1 MVDDQKVVDSPS
13 LWRTRQGTRFILARF
28 GNGRWQVLS
37 ISFGF
42 PRPRSSLP
50 EDTLL
55 PRRIQTIPS
64 DAEITRIS
72 VSSRLKDHEDG
83 QYSCPEFAV
92 HFHSNFQS
100 RTTSA
105 RQSYLPCHGLQTL
118 GVAPAHAIHC
128 LFQGMQFIVIWLPT
142 RRVLSMLEKR
152 ARSTI
157 DPMTSLQQAADCASR

>member
-13 LWRTRQGTRFILARF
+13 LWRTRQGTRFNLARF
-28 GNGRWQVLS
+28 GNGRWQALS

-55 PRRIQTIPS
+55 PRRSQTIPS

-83 QYSCPEFAV
+83 QYSCSKFAV

-105 RQSYLPCHGLQTL
+105 RQSYLPWLADL
-118 GVAPAHAIHC
+118 GRSSCSRDQLPLPGNAIHRH
-128 LFQGMQFIVIWLPT
+128 LAANSQSTVY
-142 RRVLSMLEKR
+142 
-152 ARSTI
+152 ARETGLI
-157 DPMTSLQQAADCASR
+157 YN